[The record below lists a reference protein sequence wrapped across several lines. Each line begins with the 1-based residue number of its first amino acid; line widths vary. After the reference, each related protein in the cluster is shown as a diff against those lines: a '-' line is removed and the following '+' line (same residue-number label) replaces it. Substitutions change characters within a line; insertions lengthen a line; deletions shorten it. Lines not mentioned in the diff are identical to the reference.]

1 MNRRDLLSLG
11 TLVAA
16 GALVSSR
23 RALAQSGAPGSA
35 TPAANGGPQFDL
47 VLRGGTIVDGLGGEP
62 FVGDLAIVGDRI
74 AVVDRSP
81 ADLSPGGRPR
91 ARLHELA
98 RNVVDVPGKVVCP
111 GFVDLH
117 SHSDWS
123 LLECPTAD
131 SRIRQG
137 ITTEI
142 TGNCGSSA
150 APETKDGVERDV
162 AAWFR
167 ELEAKRIAVN
177 VALLVGQG
185 TLRLRAFGA
194 GDGWAGTEKTA
205 LMIAEL
211 ERAMDAGAIGLSTG
225 LEYVPGIFT
234 PTNELEELARVV
246 AKRGGLY
253 ASHMRNEE
261 SKILAAIDEAI
272 AICRNTGVRTQMSH
286 FKICGRPF
294 WSQQAEAL
302 GKLERARMSGLDVAA
317 DVYPYTAY
325 STGLSILLPAWAREG
340 GSEAMLARLADP
352 VKRAQIREQVASYVS
367 NDPGDYDLVVI
378 SSVGEGGRA
387 DAVGR
392 SVAKIAA
399 GDGIDPT
406 ETVFRLLESSK
417 DDVSYVGFGMSEEN
431 VAMVLAHPLVG
442 FGSDGYALR
451 AEDNSAD
458 RPHPRSYGAAVRVL
472 AHYCRD
478 RKVIDLA
485 TAVRKLTA
493 FPADRAGLADRGRL
507 AAGCFADLV
516 VLDLEKLTDTATFDQ
531 PKRYPT
537 GIDRVYVNGV
547 EVLSGGQLNGE
558 RAGRVLRRIA

>member
-1 MNRRDLLSLG
+1 MNRRDFVRLSL
-11 TLVAA
+11 A
-16 GALVSSR
+16 
-23 RALAQSGAPGSA
+23 GSA
-35 TPAANGGPQFDL
+35 TLLLPRSLRGQPLFDL
-47 VLRGGTIVDGLGGEP
+47 VLKGGTLVDGMGGKP
-62 FVGDLAIVGDRI
+62 VVGDLAILGDRI
-74 AVVDRSP
+74 AAVDPWAYEPRSG
-81 ADLSPGGRPR
+81 SRPR
-91 ARLHELA
+91 PRLEELA
-98 RNVVDVPGKVVCP
+98 RLVVDVSGKVVTP

-117 SHSDWS
+117 SHSDWT
-123 LLECPTAD
+123 LLDCPTAD

-162 AAWFR
+162 ASWFR

-185 TLRLRAFGA
+185 TLRLRAFGS

-234 PTNELEELARVV
+234 PVNELEDLARVV
-246 AKRGGLY
+246 ARRGGLY

-261 SKILAAIDEAI
+261 SQILAAVDEAVGI
-272 AICRNTGVRTQMSH
+272 ARTTGVRTQMSH

-294 WSQQAEAL
+294 WPMQDEAL
-302 GKLERARMSGLDVAA
+302 AKLTAARMAGLDVAA

-325 STGLSILLPAWAREG
+325 STGLSILLPPWAREG

-352 VKRAQIREQVASYVS
+352 ARRAQIRDAVLAYVA
-367 NDPGDYDLVVI
+367 NEPGDFDLIVI
-378 SSVGEGGRA
+378 SSVGKEGRA

-399 GDGIDPT
+399 ADGVDPA
-406 ETVFRLLESSK
+406 ETLFRLLESSK
-417 DDVSYVGFGMSEEN
+417 DDVSYVGFAMSDEN
-431 VAMVLAHPLVG
+431 VAKVIAHPLVG

-451 AEDNSAD
+451 AEDADAD
-458 RPHPRSYGAAVRVL
+458 RPHPRSYGAAARVL

-478 RKVIDLA
+478 KKTLDLE

-507 AAGCFADLV
+507 LPGCFADV
-516 VLDLEKLTDTATFDQ
+516 VVFDLARLADTATYDE

-537 GIDRVYVNGV
+537 GIERVFVNGV
-547 EVLSGGQLNGE
+547 AVVENGALTGE
-558 RAGRVLRRIA
+558 RAGRVLRRGARA